1 VAKMLF
7 RLPQAKRVIENPTPE
22 EVKALTSKM
31 PTARP
36 TKYGNLNVQTNVL
49 ARSKGSTFLVTDDPD
64 GQNQAVSTEDAAR
77 WADRQDQYI
86 AEQEMVVV
94 DGYIGNDPEFRTAT
108 RLYVEAAN
116 ANIAGMQQQLYFG
129 PPEDEF
135 EPELTV
141 IYTPN
146 LNAEGFPD
154 DRLIMVDLE
163 QGVTRVFNSDYFGE
177 SKKGGLRMWN
187 KLVYDR
193 GGLPLHA
200 GCKIIPTDT
209 GDKVCLTV
217 GLSGTGKTT
226 TTFTKQNGSLPVQ
239 DDFVAWMP
247 DGHVY
252 VTENG
257 CFAKT
262 YGLNPEDEPTIYRAV
277 TQPDSYLENVSQK
290 GDEVDFYDESYTQN
304 GRATFPFGV
313 IDAAADREI
322 EDAHFLLIL
331 NRNENV
337 IPAVAKLEGPQ
348 AAAYF
353 MLGETKG
360 TAAGGADEAGKS
372 LRVPGTNPFFPMLH
386 DLQGNRFLE
395 LLEDHPLEVYLLN
408 TGRVGGPEDDER
420 SKKVRIKHSSAIVK
434 GIAEGTIEWE
444 LDPDF
449 GYFVAAAV
457 PGIDDVE
464 VLQPQKL
471 YERTGRG
478 DEYRALVKRLKAE
491 RAEFLDDFPSLSDE
505 IVAAVR

>member
-1 VAKMLF
+1 MLF
-7 RLPQAKRVIENPTPE
+7 RLPQAKRVIESPSAE
-22 EVKALTSKM
+22 EVKELATKM
-31 PTARP
+31 LTARP
-36 TKYGNLNVQTNVL
+36 TKYGNLNVQTKVL
-49 ARSKGSTFLVTDDPD
+49 ARSKRSTYLVTDEPD
-64 GQNQAVSTEDAAR
+64 GQNQAISTDDAAH
-77 WADRQDQYI
+77 WAEKQDQYI
-86 AEQEMVVV
+86 AGEEMVLI
-94 DGYIGNDPEFRTAT
+94 DGYIGNNPEFRTPA
-108 RLYVEAAN
+108 RLYIEAAN
-116 ANIAGMQQQLYFG
+116 ANIAGMQQQLYFE
-129 PPEDEF
+129 PAEEDF

-146 LNAEGFPD
+146 LAAEGFPD

-187 KLVYDR
+187 KLVYDQ

-200 GCKIIPTDT
+200 GCKIIPTDD

-226 TTFTKQNGSLPVQ
+226 TTFTQQNGSLPVQ

-247 DGHVY
+247 DGRVY

-262 YGLNPEDEPTIYRAV
+262 YGLNPDDEPTIYGAV
-277 TQPDSYLENVSQK
+277 TQPNSYLENVSQK
-290 GDEVDFYDESYTQN
+290 GDELDFYDESYTQN
-304 GRATFPFGV
+304 GRATFPFSV
-313 IDAAADREI
+313 IESAADREI
-322 EDAHFLLIL
+322 DEAHFLLIL

-337 IPAVAKLEGPQ
+337 IPAVAKLEAPQ

-395 LLEDHPLEVYLLN
+395 LLEEHPLEVYLLN
-408 TGRVGGPEDDER
+408 TGRVGGPEEDER

-444 LDPDF
+444 RDPDF
-449 GYFVAAAV
+449 GYLVASAV
-457 PGIDDVE
+457 PGMDDIE
-464 VLQPQKL
+464 VLQPRKL
-471 YERTGRG
+471 YERTGRAE
-478 DEYRALVKRLKAE
+478 EYRAQVERLKAE
-491 RAEFLDDFPSLSDE
+491 RTEFLGAFGSLSAQ